1 MTEDLLMGTA
11 LTHWAL
17 AVMDNI
23 VQTGAITL
31 GDKSQKVFEEV
42 RDRARKLAFL
52 PMGDAL
58 LEQRMPLFFMASER
72 HDNCEFMN
80 LTHDPRYAFWGAMV
94 MIIGYIGYRF
104 DEDKTEWE
112 ELDEF
117 HYELL
122 SLIGDSA
129 GIDDVAD
136 DSPLPEADKCRRWL
150 LAQAVRLIESQE
162 TSGKIG
168 AIWEDLN
175 MYEYQKT
182 NAGLG
187 QIQDGVVN
195 IFGKGIGVSPA
206 LPPTPAPHIVPANVG
221 IFGSGVAVSPARPP
235 YPVTGIESCAI
246 GQLWRL
252 PDGDRPHRQRYSDRS
267 SAVAVRCRGRCDRA
281 GALHLQPPRSHADE
295 PRQALR
301 RGDRKAGRGPHHPG
315 GHPHDPLG
323 SSGHRQDAVG
333 QGTGQGHGLHEQ
345 G

>member
-1 MTEDLLMGTA
+1 MSLLLTGGYRGDVQFYVELTNQGDVILRTDLMADPEAAEAALAAVALGFEPEPWLARAQDDMERPLFWLMTEDLLMGTA

-162 TSGKIG
+162 TS
-168 AIWEDLN
+168 
-175 MYEYQKT
+175 
-182 NAGLG
+182 
-187 QIQDGVVN
+187 
-195 IFGKGIGVSPA
+195 
-206 LPPTPAPHIVPANVG
+206 
-221 IFGSGVAVSPARPP
+221 
-235 YPVTGIESCAI
+235 
-246 GQLWRL
+246 
-252 PDGDRPHRQRYSDRS
+252 
-267 SAVAVRCRGRCDRA
+267 VR
-281 GALHLQPPRSHADE
+281 
-295 PRQALR
+295 
-301 RGDRKAGRGPHHPG
+301 
-315 GHPHDPLG
+315 
-323 SSGHRQDAVG
+323 
-333 QGTGQGHGLHEQ
+333 
-345 G
+345 